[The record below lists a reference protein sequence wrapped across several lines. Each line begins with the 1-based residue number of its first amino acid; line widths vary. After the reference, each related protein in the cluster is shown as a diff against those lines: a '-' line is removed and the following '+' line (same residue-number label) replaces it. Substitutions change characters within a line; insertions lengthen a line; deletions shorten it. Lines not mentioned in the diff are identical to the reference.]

1 MVTLDGAVI
10 SVETWHRS
18 NKRCEPY
25 RGAHG
30 LLASLA
36 LLSGPSSPNLPPP
49 RDARKGMRT
58 QVGSEFSSPV
68 SVPIKAR
75 TRALGVSQ
83 ASQEGFWRRLLKY
96 LRAGT
101 LCSLPFCPLLRGQNP
116 TVQNPPVQL
125 QPQCTL
131 ESQGPVF
138 ISRFYRLLLKPDFL
152 IPASLSSPAK
162 WEV

>member
-18 NKRCEPY
+18 NKRCEPC

-30 LLASLA
+30 LASWLPW
-36 LLSGPSSPNLPPP
+36 LSFRAPAPRTSHLPPP

-58 QVGSEFSSPV
+58 PVGSEFSSPV

-101 LCSLPFCPLLRGQNP
+101 LCSLPFCPLLRGRI
-116 TVQNPPVQL
+116 L
-125 QPQCTL
+125 L
-131 ESQGPVF
+131 
-138 ISRFYRLLLKPDFL
+138 YRIHLYSSSHNVLWNHTDQRSYPDST
-152 IPASLSSPAK
+152 AYSLSQIS
-162 WEV
+162 